1 LIHTPAASPAS
12 LISLLHQAQATV
24 GVRTVVWSELVATG
38 GNLAIN
44 LTVAAIILVAT
55 FWAAGWVS
63 KLTRRAFGRIQRHH
77 RPDAMLQAFAASLA
91 RYIVLIVGLIAVLQR
106 LGIQTTS
113 ILAVLGAASLAIGLA
128 LQGALSNVAG
138 GVLIL
143 LFRPFRVGD
152 RVCISGKEGVVRALD
167 VLTTELADPD
177 NVRVIVPNGKVFGD
191 VIVNYTRHENRR
203 IQIHFGIDFQ
213 DDVDLALKLL
223 TQTAAADPRVLKT
236 PAPWSRMTQI
246 GDNGPVVTLRAW
258 MAPDDYWSGR
268 FDLVKAVWDAF
279 RAAGLHFPY
288 SHQTGLSR
296 EEQMAIPGG
305 RGEVAPPAP
314 DPSPPPDQTG
324 DKDERSFG

>member
-1 LIHTPAASPAS
+1 MTPTPAASP
-12 LISLLHQAQATV
+12 LTITNLLHQAQTTV
-24 GVRTVVWSELVATG
+24 GARTLVWSKLVDTG
-38 GNLAIN
+38 GNLAVN
-44 LTVAAIILVAT
+44 LTVAALILVVT

-63 KLTRRAFGRIQRHH
+63 KLTRRAFGRIQHHH

-91 RYIVLIVGLIAVLQR
+91 RYIVLIIGLIEVLEQ
-106 LGIQTTS
+106 LGIRTTS
-113 ILAVLGAASLAIGLA
+113 ILAVLGAASLAVGLA

-167 VLTTELADPD
+167 VLTTELSDPD
-177 NVRVIVPNGKVFGD
+177 NVRVIVPNGKVFSD

-203 IQIHFGIDFQ
+203 IELNFGIDFQ

-223 TQTAAADPRVLKT
+223 TQTAAADPRVLKA
-236 PAPWSRMTQI
+236 PEPWSRMTKI

-258 MAPDDYWSGR
+258 MSPDDYWTGR
-268 FDLVKAVWDAF
+268 FDLVKAVWDSF

-314 DPSPPPDQTG
+314 APSPPPDQTG
-324 DKDERSFG
+324 DQDGRSFG

>member
-1 LIHTPAASPAS
+1 MS
-12 LISLLHQAQATV
+12 LTTLLHQAQTSV
-24 GVRTVVWSELVATG
+24 GVKTVVWSELIDTG

-44 LTVAAIILVAT
+44 LIVAVIILVLT

-63 KLTRRAFGRIQRHH
+63 KLTQRAFGRIRRHD

-91 RYIVLIVGLIAVLQR
+91 RYVVLIVGLMAVLER
-106 LGIQTTS
+106 LGIRTTS
-113 ILAVLGAASLAIGLA
+113 ILAVLGAASLAVGLA

-223 TQTAAADPRVLKT
+223 KEIAAADPRVLKT

-279 RAAGLHFPY
+279 RTAGLHFPY

-305 RGEVAPPAP
+305 RGGAPPPAP
-314 DPSPPPDQTG
+314 DPPDQPG
-324 DKDERSFG
+324 DKDGRSFG